1 VHSLLDLAKAL
12 VPAAHAA
19 GDVTLKY
26 FRTATAVNDKSDG
39 SPVTL
44 ADQEAEDVIK
54 AALHLLAPDIPVLG
68 EEAVAA
74 GRIPDISSGRFFCID
89 PLDGTREFIAGGV
102 EYSVNIA
109 LLENFRPVMGL
120 IYAPATGQLYYAAD
134 GKAFRQKAGG
144 AVEPMRVRPAPAE
157 GLTVLTS
164 KRHGQNQKLDDFL
177 SGYKVRE
184 ILSSSSAIKV
194 CTVAEGAADLDVRLG
209 PTSEWDTAAGEAIV
223 TAAGGRVTDL
233 DGRLISYG
241 KTSVKF
247 LNTSFVAL
255 GV

>member
-1 VHSLLDLAKAL
+1 MNALLDLAKAL
-12 VPAAHAA
+12 VPAARAA

-44 ADQEAEDVIK
+44 ADQEAEEVINS
-54 AALHLLAPDIPVLG
+54 ALHMLAPDIAVLG

-89 PLDGTREFIAGGV
+89 PLDGTREFISGGV

-109 LLENFRPVMGL
+109 LLDNFRPVMGL
-120 IYAPATGQLYYAAD
+120 IYAPATGQLYYAAE
-134 GKAFRQKAGG
+134 GKAFRQKQGG
-144 AVEPMRVRPAPAE
+144 PIEQIHTRPAPAE

-177 SGYKVRE
+177 SVYNVRE
-184 ILSSSSAIKV
+184 VLSSSSAIKF
-194 CTVAEGAADLDVRLG
+194 CTVAEGAADLYVRLG

-223 TAAGGRVTDL
+223 AAAGGRVTDM
-233 DGRLISYG
+233 DGRRMSYG

-247 LNTSFVAL
+247 LNSSFLAL
-255 GV
+255 GQ